1 MEVDAVTTSTGGRGR
16 RRDEDETVFEGSW
29 VWIAL
34 PVGILALI
42 AALWFLVIAPAGSP
56 PPRAAA
62 TPAATAT
69 ISQPTVTPMVIAA
82 PTEAPTPT
90 APAAVG
96 LGARVEVAG
105 TGVSQLRV
113 RQLPG
118 TDTVTVRIVPD
129 GSQFVVI
136 GGPEEIGGYT
146 WWKVDDQSGTAGW
159 VAAEFL
165 KLAP

>member
-1 MEVDAVTTSTGGRGR
+1 MVSSTGGQR
-16 RRDEDETVFEGSW
+16 RQRDEDQGALEGNW

-56 PPRAAA
+56 PPRATA
-62 TPAATAT
+62 TPAVTVT
-69 ISQPTVTPMVIAA
+69 PWPTVTPMIIAA

-90 APAAVG
+90 QATTVG
-96 LGARVEVAG
+96 VGAKVEVAG

-118 TDTVTVRIVPD
+118 TDSLTVKIVPD
-129 GSQFVVI
+129 GTRFVVV
-136 GGPEEIGGYT
+136 GGPEQVGGYT
-146 WWKVDDQSGTAGW
+146 WWKVDDQSGTVGW
-159 VAAEFL
+159 VAGQFL